1 MKIVSAA
8 PSNTEI
14 LYKLGK
20 EDSIV
25 ATTSLCDYPE
35 EAARKDSIGGW
46 SKNADLEKVKS
57 YSPDKVFTS
66 DRLQDEFRKQ
76 LEDAG
81 IETVHV
87 SPESLEEVYES
98 IKRIGEA
105 VNEEERARKAVNKMK
120 SGIES
125 TDLQS
130 TRIYCEEWS
139 DPPMVSGNWIPD
151 LIHRCNGQYF
161 IEEGRSRKTDFN
173 QLKNFD
179 PEIIVLNV
187 CGAGVKADRE
197 EVLGRDNW
205 QGIEAVEKGNVF
217 VIDDS
222 LLNRPTTRLADG
234 VKRIESIVERE
245 L

>member
-14 LYKLGK
+14 LYSLGK

-46 SKNADLEKVKS
+46 SENADLEKVKE
-57 YSPDKVFTS
+57 YDPDKAFTS
-66 DRLQDEFRKQ
+66 DSLQDDFREQ
-76 LEDAG
+76 LEEAG
-81 IETVHV
+81 IKTVHV
-87 SPESLEEVYES
+87 SPESLDEVYTS
-98 IKRIGEA
+98 IERIGKE
-105 VNEEERARKAVNKMK
+105 VNKEEQAREIVQKMK
-120 SGIES
+120 SEMEDI
-125 TDLQS
+125 DLQG

-151 LIHRCNGQYF
+151 LIHRCNGRYF
-161 IEEGRSRKTDFN
+161 IEEGRSRKTDVEK
-173 QLKNFD
+173 LKKFD
-179 PEIIVLNV
+179 PELIILNV
-187 CGAGVKADRE
+187 CGAGVKADRD
-197 EVLGRDNW
+197 EVLGRENW
-205 QGIEAVEKGNVF
+205 QDIEAVEKGNVF

-222 LLNRPTTRLADG
+222 LLNRPTTRLAEG
-234 VKRIESIVERE
+234 VKQVERLVKRE